1 MQILLIYTCTDP
13 YSHEE
18 FHLQRTLIEGD
29 YSKNDLSHMKQE
41 YLASFSAKRT
51 SKLSITHLDVSPTGE
66 VTVLDNIQGEHPLKV
81 RREIN
86 PAAVQAKEAR
96 SKKVVTPKLS
106 EDSPGWVTVA
116 SGMPI
121 SNIWNTS
128 A

>member
-1 MQILLIYTCTDP
+1 MQVLFIYVCTDP

-18 FHLQRTLIEGD
+18 FHLHRTMMEGD
-29 YSKNDLSHMKQE
+29 YSKNDLSHIKQE

-96 SKKVVTPKLS
+96 RKGPKLS
-106 EDSPGWVTVA
+106 GDSPAWVPFGEATTTNW
-116 SGMPI
+116 
-121 SNIWNTS
+121 NI
-128 A
+128 AA